1 MGNVLKPL
9 TEDPLS
15 FAYEPLLSSPSWFTY
30 LCFKS
35 IFTYSNNIKIRRS
48 ICIKVDKENE
58 DLRVFSVTEL
68 KKATNN
74 FRKDRVVHEEDGS
87 VRTFYKGSIDDTSS
101 RTKKRISVFV
111 MECLQDSLE
120 AIEAWKEEVKSL
132 GEHSHPNIVTFLGYC
147 CEDKKSLLVFEYLHQ
162 GTLDHHINGKKEVL
176 SWETRVKIAIGI
188 AKGVAFLHS
197 FYNSSLYFELRMHNI
212 MLDEEYNAKL
222 FYLETDKKCL
232 ENCLTIYGH
241 RYMPHECLVSE
252 EAENEN
258 LRVFSVKELKK
269 ATKKFKKERVVE
281 GEDTYVQ
288 TFYKGNINQTT
299 SAPSKTKT
307 RIDVSVMEGLLYTP
321 HGLEEWKIS
330 KEEAESLGEIFH
342 PNLVKLLG
350 YCSEDNR
357 SLLVFEY
364 LGKEK
369 EETLSWDTRVKIA
382 IGIAQG
388 VAFLHSIKNSPLHQE
403 LRMHNIM
410 LDEQYN
416 AKLLYL
422 DSKKQFWPIGWTFV
436 GTIYMSLEY
445 LEAATLGMETDV
457 YTFGVILLELFT
469 GSKEISIYLKR
480 LRTRTI
486 LFAEIIDPRLGSH
499 YPVNAATKMGKLIQR
514 CTKDNW
520 KKRPS
525 MQQVLD
531 VLNSICNSI
540 RCVKIL
546 KPKIYRLTS
555 SPFSINNGKCSKAS
569 HRRSS
574 FICLPSSP
582 QPTIVTELKKATK
595 NFKKDSVVQGEDGSV
610 RTFYKGSIDDTTSR
624 TKTRI
629 SVSVMECVQDSLE
642 AIEAWKE
649 EVKSLGK
656 HSHPNIV
663 KFLGYCCEDKKSLL
677 VFEYLHK
684 GTLDHHFQ
692 GKNEVLSWATRVK
705 IAIGIAQGVA
715 FLHSINNSSLYFELR
730 MHNIM
735 LDEEYNAKLFYLET
749 DKTCLEKELRVVR
762 GIEYMTPERLRTGRF
777 EMDSDVFTFGIILLE
792 LFTGLKDR
800 ALLPPLIALRDGS
813 KKLEDE
819 SLDIRTRPF
828 LFNEVIDPRLEGDYP
843 VTAVMQMG
851 TLIQRCTE
859 DRHTRPSMQ
868 QVLDVLNHIAE
879 IHSYRYE
886 FSCC

>member
-9 TEDPLS
+9 MEDPLS

-35 IFTYSNNIKIRRS
+35 IFTYSNNIKIRHS

-68 KKATNN
+68 KKATSN

-222 FYLETDKKCL
+222 FYLATNKKCL

-299 SAPSKTKT
+299 SAPSRTKT
-307 RIDVSVMEGLLYTP
+307 RIAVSVMEGLLHTP

-330 KEEAESLGEIFH
+330 K
-342 PNLVKLLG
+342 
-350 YCSEDNR
+350 
-357 SLLVFEY
+357 
-364 LGKEK
+364 
-369 EETLSWDTRVKIA
+369 
-382 IGIAQG
+382 
-388 VAFLHSIKNSPLHQE
+388 
-403 LRMHNIM
+403 
-410 LDEQYN
+410 QYN

-436 GTIYMSLEY
+436 GTIYMSPEY

-480 LRTRTI
+480 LRTRPS
-486 LFAEIIDPRLGSH
+486 LFMEIIDPRLWTH

-531 VLNSICNSI
+531 VLNSIVI
-540 RCVKIL
+540 Q
-546 KPKIYRLTS
+546 LTS
-555 SPFSINNGKCSKAS
+555 SPSTMGNVLKPLIEDPLKVFS
-569 HRRSS
+569 
-574 FICLPSSP
+574 
-582 QPTIVTELKKATK
+582 VTELKKATK
-595 NFKKDSVVQGEDGSV
+595 NFKKDRVVKGEDGSV

-656 HSHPNIV
+656 HSHPNLV

-677 VFEYLHK
+677 VFECLHK
-684 GTLDHHFQ
+684 GTLDHYIH

-749 DKTCLEKELRVVR
+749 DLKCLENELTVVS
-762 GIEYMTPERLRTGRF
+762 GIEYMSPEWLWTGRF
-777 EMDSDVFTFGIILLE
+777 EMDSDVFTFGMILLE

-819 SLDIRTRPF
+819 SLDIRTRLF

-868 QVLDVLNHIAE
+868 QVLDVLDHIAE
-879 IHSYRYE
+879 IH
-886 FSCC
+886 

>member
-9 TEDPLS
+9 MEDPLS
-15 FAYEPLLSSPSWFTY
+15 FAYEPLLSSPM
-30 LCFKS
+30 
-35 IFTYSNNIKIRRS
+35 
-48 ICIKVDKENE
+48 DKENE

-68 KKATNN
+68 KKATSN

-212 MLDEEYNAKL
+212 MLDEIQIKPSPLTMGNGLKPCKQQHPS
-222 FYLETDKKCL
+222 YLYEPLINTPL
-232 ENCLTIYGH
+232 L
-241 RYMPHECLVSE
+241 E

-299 SAPSKTKT
+299 SAPSRTKT
-307 RIDVSVMEGLLYTP
+307 RIAVSVMEGLLHTP

-330 KEEAESLGEIFH
+330 KEEAESLGESFH

-350 YCSEDNR
+350 YCCEDNR

-369 EETLSWDTRVKIA
+369 EEALSWDTRVKIA

-436 GTIYMSLEY
+436 GTIYMSPEY
-445 LEAATLGMETDV
+445 LEAATLGMETDL

-469 GSKEISIYLKR
+469 
-480 LRTRTI
+480 
-486 LFAEIIDPRLGSH
+486 
-499 YPVNAATKMGKLIQR
+499 ATKMGKLIQR

-531 VLNSICNSI
+531 VLNSI
-540 RCVKIL
+540 
-546 KPKIYRLTS
+546 
-555 SPFSINNGKCSKAS
+555 
-569 HRRSS
+569 
-574 FICLPSSP
+574 
-582 QPTIVTELKKATK
+582 
-595 NFKKDSVVQGEDGSV
+595 
-610 RTFYKGSIDDTTSR
+610 
-624 TKTRI
+624 
-629 SVSVMECVQDSLE
+629 
-642 AIEAWKE
+642 E

-656 HSHPNIV
+656 HSHPNLV

-677 VFEYLHK
+677 VFECLHK
-684 GTLDHHFQ
+684 GTLDHYIH
-692 GKNEVLSWATRVK
+692 GKNEALSWATRVK

-749 DKTCLEKELRVVR
+749 DLKCLENELTVVS
-762 GIEYMTPERLRTGRF
+762 GIEYMSPEWLWTGRF
-777 EMDSDVFTFGIILLE
+777 EMDSDVFTFGMILLE

-819 SLDIRTRPF
+819 SLDIRTRLF

-859 DRHTRPSMQ
+859 DRQTRPSMQ
-868 QVLDVLNHIAE
+868 QVLDVLDHIAE
-879 IHSYRYE
+879 IH
-886 FSCC
+886 

>member
-1 MGNVLKPL
+1 MGNGLKPCKQQHPSYL
-9 TEDPLS
+9 
-15 FAYEPLLSSPSWFTY
+15 YEPLINTP
-30 LCFKS
+30 
-35 IFTYSNNIKIRRS
+35 
-48 ICIKVDKENE
+48 
-58 DLRVFSVTEL
+58 
-68 KKATNN
+68 
-74 FRKDRVVHEEDGS
+74 
-87 VRTFYKGSIDDTSS
+87 
-101 RTKKRISVFV
+101 
-111 MECLQDSLE
+111 
-120 AIEAWKEEVKSL
+120 
-132 GEHSHPNIVTFLGYC
+132 
-147 CEDKKSLLVFEYLHQ
+147 LL
-162 GTLDHHINGKKEVL
+162 
-176 SWETRVKIAIGI
+176 
-188 AKGVAFLHS
+188 
-197 FYNSSLYFELRMHNI
+197 
-212 MLDEEYNAKL
+212 
-222 FYLETDKKCL
+222 
-232 ENCLTIYGH
+232 
-241 RYMPHECLVSE
+241 E

-540 RCVKIL
+540 NI
-546 KPKIYRLTS
+546 I
-555 SPFSINNGKCSKAS
+555 SINNGKCSKAP
-569 HRRSS
+569 HRGSS

-582 QPTIVTELKKATK
+582 QPTIVTELKKATN
-595 NFKKDSVVQGEDGSV
+595 NFRKDRVVHEEDGSV

-629 SVSVMECVQDSLE
+629 SVSVMECFQDSLE

-684 GTLDHHFQ
+684 GTLDHHFH

-828 LFNEVIDPRLEGDYP
+828 LFNDRIDPRLEGDYP

-879 IHSYRYE
+879 IH
-886 FSCC
+886 

>member
-9 TEDPLS
+9 MEDPLS

-35 IFTYSNNIKIRRS
+35 IFTYSNNIKIRHS

-68 KKATNN
+68 KKATSN

-162 GTLDHHINGKKEVL
+162 GSLDHHINGKKEVL

-222 FYLETDKKCL
+222 FYLATNKKCL

-269 ATKKFKKERVVE
+269 ATKKFKKEMVVE

-299 SAPSKTKT
+299 SAPSRTKT
-307 RIDVSVMEGLLYTP
+307 RIAVSVMEGLLHTP

-350 YCSEDNR
+350 YCCEDNR

-369 EETLSWDTRVKIA
+369 EEALSWDTRVKIA

-403 LRMHNIM
+403 LRVHNIM

-436 GTIYMSLEY
+436 GTIYMSPEY

-480 LRTRTI
+480 LRTRPS
-486 LFAEIIDPRLGSH
+486 LFMEIIDPRLWTH

-531 VLNSICNSI
+531 VLNSI
-540 RCVKIL
+540 
-546 KPKIYRLTS
+546 
-555 SPFSINNGKCSKAS
+555 
-569 HRRSS
+569 
-574 FICLPSSP
+574 
-582 QPTIVTELKKATK
+582 
-595 NFKKDSVVQGEDGSV
+595 
-610 RTFYKGSIDDTTSR
+610 
-624 TKTRI
+624 
-629 SVSVMECVQDSLE
+629 
-642 AIEAWKE
+642 
-649 EVKSLGK
+649 
-656 HSHPNIV
+656 
-663 KFLGYCCEDKKSLL
+663 
-677 VFEYLHK
+677 
-684 GTLDHHFQ
+684 
-692 GKNEVLSWATRVK
+692 
-705 IAIGIAQGVA
+705 
-715 FLHSINNSSLYFELR
+715 
-730 MHNIM
+730 
-735 LDEEYNAKLFYLET
+735 
-749 DKTCLEKELRVVR
+749 
-762 GIEYMTPERLRTGRF
+762 
-777 EMDSDVFTFGIILLE
+777 
-792 LFTGLKDR
+792 
-800 ALLPPLIALRDGS
+800 
-813 KKLEDE
+813 
-819 SLDIRTRPF
+819 
-828 LFNEVIDPRLEGDYP
+828 VIQY
-843 VTAVMQMG
+843 
-851 TLIQRCTE
+851 
-859 DRHTRPSMQ
+859 
-868 QVLDVLNHIAE
+868 
-879 IHSYRYE
+879 
-886 FSCC
+886 